1 MESFF
6 DSIDLIAGTSTGGL
20 LALGIAHQLDLSE
33 IRDIYE
39 KKGPKIFDD
48 SWLDDLADLG
58 KLRGADYDI
67 EPLRRE
73 LKRVFGDT
81 TLGQLK
87 KRVLITAFDLDNED
101 PAKRTWKPKLFHN
114 FPGRNTDRSEAAFAV
129 GLYTSAAPTYFPSVD
144 GFIDGGVYAS
154 NPSMCASG
162 PDTGSSLLSN
172 ALAG

>member
-1 MESFF
+1 MAEYRVVSIDGGGIRGLVTTILLQRIVGTPGMESFL

-39 KKGPKIFDD
+39 KKGPEIFDD

-67 EPLRRE
+67 RPLRRE

-129 GLYTSAAPTYFPSVD
+129 GLYTSAAPT
-144 GFIDGGVYAS
+144 
-154 NPSMCASG
+154 
-162 PDTGSSLLSN
+162 
-172 ALAG
+172 